1 MKSFNQFREEF
12 AIDEMAGANMDTR
25 AVHQHLKNAGWSLTG
40 TTGGHDKFTH
50 PDSNVHIAVPRH
62 RQLKAPLVKSI
73 LKTAASLPKKLQV
86 AEDGMGVG
94 AVSAGPT
101 NTTGGGQV
109 AGMGQ
114 PPGSRSGEPGVS
126 RKKKAYNP
134 VMMGIRRKNI

>member
-1 MKSFNQFREEF
+1 MKSFNQFREELQ
-12 AIDEMAGANMDTR
+12 IDEMAGANMDTR
-25 AVHQHLKNAGWSLTG
+25 AVHQRLKKSGWSLTG

-50 PDSNVHIAVPRH
+50 PASSMHIAVPRH

-73 LKTAASLPKKLQV
+73 LKTADSVSEKLQV
-86 AEDGMGVG
+86 AEDGMGAG

-114 PPGSRSGEPGVS
+114 PPGSRSGEPGVG
-126 RKKKAYNP
+126 RKKKAYSP